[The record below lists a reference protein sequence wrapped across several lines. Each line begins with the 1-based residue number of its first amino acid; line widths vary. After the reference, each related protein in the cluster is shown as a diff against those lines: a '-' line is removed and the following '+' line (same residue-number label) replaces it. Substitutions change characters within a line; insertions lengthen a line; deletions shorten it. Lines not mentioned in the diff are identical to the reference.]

1 MTLPMT
7 LIKLHSLNG
16 QKGER
21 MTHTT
26 HFSMNPHD
34 IHTSYHTRV
43 FIIENRAQYS
53 PFT

>member
-21 MTHTT
+21 MTHTPLHPLFNEPT
-26 HFSMNPHD
+26 
-34 IHTSYHTRV
+34 
-43 FIIENRAQYS
+43 
-53 PFT
+53 